1 MFHASLGRQIE
12 PRKKR
17 HLSIFRHSCRESDC
31 LRRVHYVTFGSY
43 RAPRVT
49 ALQQLGTALHERQR
63 WLVTAL
69 LALLH
74 LALVSRA
81 DAAISLLCWL
91 VDVGLFILWQP
102 FVYAERK
109 IDLGG
114 LTVMA
119 LVLGGG
125 IIWYGDWLLIVW
137 VVMLAA
143 LVGGRVMFI
152 DHRPTRVFYL
162 AAFAYLLAALLFE
175 LVPRA
180 VPESTQLGPSL
191 DREFAWGMPVVL
203 LLMTLLPFSG
213 VSDRCSGGM
222 IDLFYSLFIFLLIAV
237 LVLGSLAFMLFEGIS
252 YLAAVVDTLLAMAAV
267 LFLIGWAWNT
277 RPGFTGIGVFFSRY
291 LLSIGL
297 PLENWLHRLTTLA
310 AQEIDPDKFLAQALA
325 EMLDLPWVAGGA
337 WSAGARRGT
346 FGSSSRFSHDF
357 ASQPLHLS
365 LYTRHRLSPALVWHF
380 HLLARLAN
388 EHYVAKLRA
397 RELQQLGYMRAIHET
412 GARLTHDVKNLLQS
426 LNNLCY
432 LVQASRD
439 DGERCDLIL
448 QRQLPQITQR
458 LQHALNKLRQPHS
471 EPGGLLSAELWWR
484 IQQQRYAHSP
494 VGFTAVDF
502 ARDALVPAVLFDAV
516 LDNLLHN
523 ALGKA
528 SPGGDLHVRVVLTA
542 DASLLSV
549 CDNGEPIGD
558 EVLADLLQAPVAS
571 AGGLGIG
578 LYQSAQEAASCGFC
592 LRLASNVRGRVCF
605 ELRRASRPVGD
616 DCCTIAQP

>member
-1 MFHASLGRQIE
+1 M
-12 PRKKR
+12 
-17 HLSIFRHSCRESDC
+17 
-31 LRRVHYVTFGSY
+31 
-43 RAPRVT
+43 T
-49 ALQQLGTALHERQR
+49 ALQRLGAALHERQR

-81 DAAISLLCWL
+81 DGAISLLCWL

-102 FVYAERK
+102 FIYAERR

-119 LVLGGG
+119 LVLGAGVV
-125 IIWYGDWLLIVW
+125 WYGEWLLIVW

-180 VPESTQLGPSL
+180 VPETTQLGPSL

-203 LLMTLLPFSG
+203 LLMTLLPFSRA
-213 VSDRCSGGM
+213 SDRRSGGM

-252 YLAAVVDTLLAMAAV
+252 YLAAVVDTLLAMAA
-267 LFLIGWAWNT
+267 LLLLIGWAWNT

-310 AQEIDPDKFLAQALA
+310 AQESDPESFLGQALA
-325 EMLDLPWVAGGA
+325 EMLDLPWVAGGT
-337 WSAGARRGT
+337 WSVGARGGS
-346 FGSSSRFSHDF
+346 FGNSSRFSHDF
-357 ASQPLHLS
+357 TSQPLHLS
-365 LYTRHRLSPALVWHF
+365 LHTRHRLSPALAWHF

-397 RELQQLGYMRAIHET
+397 RELQQLGYLRAIHET

-448 QRQLPQITQR
+448 QQQLPQITQR

-471 EPGGLLSAELWWR
+471 ESGNLLPAELWWR
-484 IQQQRYAHSP
+484 IQQQRFAHSP
-494 VGFTAVDF
+494 VLFTAADF
-502 ARDALVPAVLFDAV
+502 VPDVRVPAPLFDAV
-516 LDNLLHN
+516 VDNLLHN
-523 ALGKA
+523 ALAKA
-528 SPGGDLHVRVVLTA
+528 AAGGDLQIRVALAA
-542 DASLLSV
+542 DASLLTV
-549 CDNGEPIGD
+549 CDDGD
-558 EVLADLLQAPVAS
+558 PVGDDILPDLLQAPVAS
-571 AGGLGIG
+571 LSGLGIG
-578 LYQSAQEAASCGFC
+578 LYQSAQEAANCGYC
-592 LRLASNVRGRVCF
+592 LRLASNVPGRVCF
-605 ELRRASRPVGD
+605 ELRRASGRVGD
-616 DCCTIAQP
+616 DSFTGAQP